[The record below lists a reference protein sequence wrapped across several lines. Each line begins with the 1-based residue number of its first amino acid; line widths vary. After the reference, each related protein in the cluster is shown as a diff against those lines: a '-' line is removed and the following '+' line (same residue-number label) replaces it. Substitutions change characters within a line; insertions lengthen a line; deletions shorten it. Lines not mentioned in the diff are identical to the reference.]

1 MCTYL
6 LFDPFNMVQER
17 FIYVFIKKEDLENDY
32 YIFFLKEK
40 RKAIKPCEPGELNNV
55 LISQRFLVSYL
66 KSMDIHS
73 HSNAVHAFL
82 SDQRKYIYLHISDS
96 TLSEDSFSICI
107 GASSEMCPVYSVHC
121 C

>member
-1 MCTYL
+1 
-6 LFDPFNMVQER
+6 MVQER

-40 RKAIKPCEPGELNNV
+40 RKAIKPGEPGELNNV

-73 HSNAVHAFL
+73 HLNAVHAFL
-82 SDQRKYIYLHISDS
+82 SDQKKIYLPTYIRFN
-96 TLSEDSFSICI
+96 LI
-107 GASSEMCPVYSVHC
+107 
-121 C
+121 